1 MTFNAWLTLAIL
13 AATFATLVATKLS
26 PVIASLGYST
36 WRQEGA
42 GGLLER
48 GVQTEG
54 EDGWSVIKV
63 KIEIMISN
71 FSLFIVHF

>member
-1 MTFNAWLTLAIL
+1 
-13 AATFATLVATKLS
+13 
-26 PVIASLGYST
+26 VIAALGYNM

-71 FSLFIVHF
+71 FSFFVVDF